1 MAHDLDTPPQD
12 PAAERAVLGAVLL
25 DDAGSVIDALAD
37 VLMPDH
43 FFVPANAH
51 IFDAML
57 ALRAEH
63 IGIDIVNLGARLR
76 EKGVLNAIGGA
87 QYLGALTDEIP
98 TVAHVIQ
105 HAALVRER
113 AVDREVLEITT
124 ALRHTHDR
132 KQRRVL
138 VERLNDIT
146 TVNVAATTVKT
157 MMESL
162 MAYFEAVEKS
172 AESPRQLLWPL
183 PTLRRWA
190 KGPRAGNLITIAARP
205 ARGKSVLGEQLA
217 VDFARQVQLSG
228 DPEWG
233 AGLFIALEMSH
244 FEFAARALAADAQ
257 VNHDYTSLV
266 QPMTGDVLQRVT
278 EAANRLAGLPLVI
291 DDRSAHS
298 LASISALARKV
309 KRERGL
315 AFIVVD
321 YLQLMESSGMS
332 DEKRQEFIAKV
343 TRGLKVLAGDLE
355 VPIIVLAQMNREVEK
370 RSNGIPQLADL
381 RESGA
386 IEQDSVAVLFLA
398 DGEKREGVERA
409 QGEFEEMR
417 LVIGKYRG
425 ARTGIIDIVFQKPIQ
440 RIVEKSTDSDGAVE
454 SPIGDGGMEDYGTDV
469 PFDGGVYEAE
479 IVQPPATKPPAPRRM
494 GGGGYTAAPDE
505 E

>member
-1 MAHDLDTPPQD
+1 
-12 PAAERAVLGAVLL
+12 
-25 DDAGSVIDALAD
+25 
-37 VLMPDH
+37 
-43 FFVPANAH
+43 
-51 IFDAML
+51 
-57 ALRAEH
+57 
-63 IGIDIVNLGARLR
+63 
-76 EKGVLNAIGGA
+76 
-87 QYLGALTDEIP
+87 
-98 TVAHVIQ
+98 
-105 HAALVRER
+105 
-113 AVDREVLEITT
+113 
-124 ALRHTHDR
+124 
-132 KQRRVL
+132 
-138 VERLNDIT
+138 
-146 TVNVAATTVKT
+146 
-157 MMESL
+157 
-162 MAYFEAVEKS
+162 
-172 AESPRQLLWPL
+172 
-183 PTLRRWA
+183 
-190 KGPRAGNLITIAARP
+190 
-205 ARGKSVLGEQLA
+205 
-217 VDFARQVQLSG
+217 
-228 DPEWG
+228 
-233 AGLFIALEMSH
+233 MSH